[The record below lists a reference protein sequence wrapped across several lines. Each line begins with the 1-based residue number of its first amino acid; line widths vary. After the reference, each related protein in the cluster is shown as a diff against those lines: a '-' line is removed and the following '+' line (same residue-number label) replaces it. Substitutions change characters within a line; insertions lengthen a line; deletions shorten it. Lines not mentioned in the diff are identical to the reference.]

1 MKKQIKIIIETE
13 EDNDKIKDCFKTFLT
28 EALKLEEQIIEII
41 VEDLK

>member
-1 MKKQIKIIIETE
+1 MRKSIKIIIETE
-13 EDNDKIKDCFKTFLT
+13 EENEKIKNCFKTFLI